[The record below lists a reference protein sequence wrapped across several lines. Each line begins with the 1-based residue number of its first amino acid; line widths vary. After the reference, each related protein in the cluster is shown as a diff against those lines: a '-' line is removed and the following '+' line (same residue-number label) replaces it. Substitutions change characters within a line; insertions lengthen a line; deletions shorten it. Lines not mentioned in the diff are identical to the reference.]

1 MPPSS
6 APSRS
11 PTAKSIRAAPPSRAP
26 MPWAT
31 PPASLKWPAGG
42 VPEKAAAAAVITT
55 AAPATISTAPTTV
68 SSRS

>member
-1 MPPSS
+1 
-6 APSRS
+6 
-11 PTAKSIRAAPPSRAP
+11 